1 MAWNLCTHFWRMQ
14 TIWDM
19 IYSGS
24 LQHSWAPVPMNLNF
38 WLQEELEISLCLFSA
53 INFSPLISLQLRKI
67 KEFVSFTVISVSHQ
81 CSVKICN
88 WPLTT
93 SSIQLIPDRGCSC
106 ISALQKCNQSV
117 TWLSSHTCYEIVKL
131 HILANLLYIQT
142 SLAKLYKMC
151 STFSWLKVFHM
162 DVQLH
167 YNVLP
172 ASGWGRRWWE
182 EEVSPWITAACR
194 VGGGEG

>member
-1 MAWNLCTHFWRMQ
+1 MLNIRLQNYFNSKIFPIYGRTQRDNNSSSIMLSYRKCNTQDIKMAWNLCTHIWRMHAM
-14 TIWDM
+14 WDA

-67 KEFVSFTVISVSHQ
+67 KEFASCTVTSISHQ
-81 CSVKICN
+81 CSVTICN

-93 SSIQLIPDRGCSC
+93 SSNQLIPDWGCSC
-106 ISALQKCNQSV
+106 TSALQKCNQSV

-131 HILANLLYIQT
+131 HT
-142 SLAKLYKMC
+142 SQSALHPKL
-151 STFSWLKVFHM
+151 
-162 DVQLH
+162 
-167 YNVLP
+167 P
-172 ASGWGRRWWE
+172 
-182 EEVSPWITAACR
+182 
-194 VGGGEG
+194 